1 MFLSKARTL
10 EALCSRQSNEQLMG
24 AAYNIRLRA
33 RNRRGRRE
41 YLAADSRLQRIHHCD
56 VQRGDFGRLQ
66 DSSVGA
72 VRRQHRD
79 VLAADALRAQ
89 ERRECQ
95 PRSYR
100 VDADA
105 GGCKLSGERSGE
117 VGDCCFAGAVVDRER
132 VGLGYDSG

>member
-1 MFLSKARTL
+1 MRLHA
-10 EALCSRQSNEQLMG
+10 AGQSN
-24 AAYNIRLRA
+24 AVHIRSRA
-33 RNRRGRRE
+33 RNGSRRRE
-41 YLAADSRLQRIHHCD
+41 YLSADARLQRIHHRD
-56 VQRGDFGRLQ
+56 VQRSDLGRLQ
-66 DSSVGA
+66 DPSVGA

>member
-1 MFLSKARTL
+1 VRS
-10 EALCSRQSNEQLMG
+10 
-24 AAYNIRLRA
+24 RA
-33 RNRRGRRE
+33 RNGSRRRE
-41 YLAADSRLQRIHHCD
+41 YLSAHACLQRIHHRD
-56 VQRGDFGRLQ
+56 VQRSDLGWLQ

-89 ERRECQ
+89 ERRQ
-95 PRSYR
+95 RQARGYR
-100 VDADA
+100 VYADA
-105 GGCKLSGERSGE
+105 GRCKLSGERSGE

>member
-1 MFLSKARTL
+1 
-10 EALCSRQSNEQLMG
+10 MG

-41 YLAADSRLQRIHHCD
+41 YLAADARLQRIHHCD
-56 VQRGDFGRLQ
+56 VQWGDFGRLQ

-79 VLAADALRAQ
+79 VLAANALRAQ
-89 ERRECQ
+89 EGRERQ
-95 PRSYR
+95 SGSHR

-105 GGCKLSGERSGE
+105 GGCELSGEGSSE
-117 VGDCCFAGAVVDRER
+117 VCHCGFAGAVVDCEG